1 MVRSSIA
8 TTRMRAALAC
18 MLALI
23 LAVSMGHSHAG
34 LAFADQHHTVSAAD
48 AHGHPGHEHGLAP
61 DCTACPSSACS
72 FLITSPTNVASSADY
87 NDVVFFVASQL
98 LHSADRDGPMRPP
111 NGVVERA

>member
-1 MVRSSIA
+1 MSRSSIA

-18 MLALI
+18 LLALI
-23 LAVSMGHSHAG
+23 LAISMGHSHAG

-48 AHGHPGHEHGLAP
+48 SHGHPGHEHGINP

-72 FLITSPTNVASSADY
+72 FLITSPTNVSSLADY
-87 NDVVFFVASQL
+87 RNVVFFDESQL
-98 LHSADRDGPMRPP
+98 LHSADCDGPMRPP